1 MPFIPLNPNMD
12 FNQSNKEYAEQ
23 PSFSLMSA
31 IMEDIAMH
39 REGKVEIPDT
49 TGVDCFFV
57 TGFISDEMFWDFE
70 IIEAEFM
77 KHCYNRLQEF
87 GEVQWYSHEANR
99 YTAPKESHKNLVVG
113 LMLNGAKLG
122 DEYCIALLKNLHKT
136 YYKKEYKYLKRFRN
150 ISLDEIMGIAGDGD
164 DLDLYDL
171 ARVVTMC
178 SIYGIELDSRCY
190 VLYRYLNKRNAELE
204 KEDDESMETVDFTME
219 DFMESQEQI
228 RAWAIEDRD
237 HNPQHKWAKAYR
249 KMDEFVAN
257 CLRHFG
263 YPEDYIFACLDN
275 DMCPEMQ
282 WARTYSMLKLTYPN
296 QEFTYDEVLS
306 YAHLYTAIAAI
317 VDISD
322 EMDSVNR
329 SLLGM
334 GNIDEVAK
342 EECLF
347 DPDSVVVSQTPKK
360 PVTKTLV
367 TTVKTNDENIQ
378 KEDYLAEID
387 ELRRKL
393 SKREM
398 EYQHLK
404 TEYAAAKAAKK
415 EAEAML
421 SQYENDREELIALR
435 ETVYNLE
442 LEDPDN
448 SVASVEEM
456 KALIADKDIAIIG
469 GHINW
474 INKLKQEFPDW
485 TYISVSDFKAVD
497 VKSLDNKEML
507 FFFTDYISHT
517 AYGKFIAAARERKI
531 PFAYLH
537 GVNLVQMVKIVWEK
551 VK

>member
-1 MPFIPLNPNMD
+1 M
-12 FNQSNKEYAEQ
+12 NQYNGWEIGPK
-23 PSFSLMSA
+23 L
-31 IMEDIAMH
+31 
-39 REGKVEIPDT
+39 RE
-49 TGVDCFFV
+49 
-57 TGFISDEMFWDFE
+57 
-70 IIEAEFM
+70 
-77 KHCYNRLQEF
+77 
-87 GEVQWYSHEANR
+87 
-99 YTAPKESHKNLVVG
+99 
-113 LMLNGAKLG
+113 
-122 DEYCIALLKNLHKT
+122 
-136 YYKKEYKYLKRFRN
+136 
-150 ISLDEIMGIAGDGD
+150 
-164 DLDLYDL
+164 
-171 ARVVTMC
+171 
-178 SIYGIELDSRCY
+178 
-190 VLYRYLNKRNAELE
+190 
-204 KEDDESMETVDFTME
+204 
-219 DFMESQEQI
+219 
-228 RAWAIEDRD
+228 
-237 HNPQHKWAKAYR
+237 YR
-249 KMDEFVAN
+249 KTKGISVDKLSE
-257 CLRHFG
+257 
-263 YPEDYIFACLDN
+263 IS
-275 DMCPEMQ
+275 EMSISHIRQ
-282 WARTYSMLKLTYPN
+282 IE
-296 QEFTYDEVLS
+296 QG
-306 YAHLYTAIAAI
+306 IAAI

-329 SLLGM
+329 SLFGM

-347 DPDSVVVSQTPKK
+347 NPDSVAVSQTPKK
-360 PVTKTLV
+360 PETKTLV
-367 TTVKTNDENIQ
+367 TTVKTNDDNIQ
-378 KEDYLAEID
+378 KEDHLAEID

-448 SVASVEEM
+448 SGASVEEM

-537 GVNLVQMVKIVWEK
+537 GVNLEQMVKIVWEK